1 MPDEIFGGSGG
12 GPGELGPWYSYGLM
26 GLAVPGW
33 ALGTLV
39 GVMSGNI
46 LPAVVINA
54 LGIAIYG
61 MFIAVVLPAARKDRA
76 VLGVAVAAMILSCLF
91 YYTPVLKR
99 ISSGMQVILITLA
112 VAGTAAWLFPRKE
125 ED

>member
-1 MPDEIFGGSGG
+1 M
-12 GPGELGPWYSYGLM
+12 
-26 GLAVPGW
+26 
-33 ALGTLV
+33 
-39 GVMSGNI
+39 
-46 LPAVVINA
+46 INA